1 MTSDGV
7 TQARPGVD
15 RPITR
20 ADIEAKLDQLRG
32 AAEPGTQ
39 KARGVG
45 IAAVIAGG
53 IVLVIA
59 AYIFGRRKGRKRRTI
74 VEVRRV

>member
-1 MTSDGV
+1 MTSDGD
-7 TQARPGVD
+7 TQTRPGVD

-20 ADIEAKLDQLRG
+20 ADLEAKFDELRG
-32 AAEPGTQ
+32 ATSSGTQ

-45 IAAVIAGG
+45 LAAVVVGG
-53 IVLVIA
+53 VLLVVA
-59 AYIFGRRKGRKRRTI
+59 AYVLGRRKGRKRRTI